1 MKTQIPCPPKFSVAL
16 FLPLLLLFPTHKPS
30 PRNLRASVSPWL
42 NFAAPTQK
50 EPPTSH
56 HATGTFEI
64 KRTSQP
70 LADPSADK
78 SLGRMSFDKQF
89 HGDLE
94 GTSKGEG
101 LTAGNLQTGSA
112 GYVAIEFVT
121 GTVGG
126 RSGTFI
132 FQHSATM
139 DHGAQQLSIT
149 IVPESGTGQLAGIT
163 GKMTINVVNG
173 KHLYDFEYTLPETK

>member
-1 MKTQIPCPPKFSVAL
+1 
-16 FLPLLLLFPTHKPS
+16 
-30 PRNLRASVSPWL
+30 
-42 NFAAPTQK
+42 
-50 EPPTSH
+50 
-56 HATGTFEI
+56 
-64 KRTSQP
+64 
-70 LADPSADK
+70 
-78 SLGRMSFDKQF
+78 MSFDKQF

-101 LTAGNLQTGSA
+101 LTAGNPQTGSA

-121 GTVGG
+121 ATLQG
-126 RSGTFI
+126 RSGTFV
-132 FQHSATM
+132 FQHSAIM

-173 KHLYDFEYTLPETK
+173 KHFYDLEYTLPETK